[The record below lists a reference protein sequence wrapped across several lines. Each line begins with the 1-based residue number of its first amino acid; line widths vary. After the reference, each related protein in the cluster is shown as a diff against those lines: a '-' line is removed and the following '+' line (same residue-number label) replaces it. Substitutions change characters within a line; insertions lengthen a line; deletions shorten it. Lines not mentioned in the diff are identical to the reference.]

1 MTQAEA
7 VAKMKHRKYSERWVK
22 FEIFDDDGYFD
33 DVYASA
39 RTDWINAFV
48 NRRFRELRKYYKNG
62 GINNDGIAPNG
73 TITLGPIWEIDTET
87 YNVGSYEAVSNF
99 QNPSGN
105 TALGKG
111 SADDEE
117 ADKYTGTIHWE
128 YSRIHPSGG
137 WANPPRP
144 MWEPLRFITIKTKH
158 AIPADLLKNNQA
170 MIGEPKI
177 SAGAQRFFEDLD
189 TYTNKMQRVF
199 LGYGVENGAPVT
211 YYGMQLVPH
220 VSGKKRVV
228 SQTESDQY
236 EKKD

>member
-1 MTQAEA
+1 MI
-7 VAKMKHRKYSERWVK
+7 W
-22 FEIFDDDGYFD
+22 
-33 DVYASA
+33 
-39 RTDWINAFV
+39 
-48 NRRFRELRKYYKNG
+48 RRHYRNG
-62 GINNDGIAPNG
+62 GVSNDGLKPIG
-73 TITLGPIWEIDTET
+73 TLRLGPIWEIGTTT

-105 TALGKG
+105 TALGKER
-111 SADDEE
+111 AEDPD
-117 ADKYTGTIHWE
+117 ADKYKGTIYWE
-128 YSRIHPSGG
+128 YAAIRPSGQ
-137 WANPPRP
+137 WSAR
-144 MWEPLRFITIKTKH
+144 LRKGRHECDFTTIKTKH

-236 EKKD
+236 KKTD